1 VLTALSQRRP
11 RVRIP
16 SRPPHRVV
24 AQLGRARASGARG
37 HRFESGQPDDGPA
50 HAGGPHRKMALSG
63 GQPASKTGPSAT
75 TRVRLL
81 HLPRDHLPRDHLP
94 LAQRTERLGP
104 NETDPGSSPGREAR
118 RHDARSAMG
127 RLSSFHV
134 GEVGSS
140 PTRATTPFRRR
151 STAGRGAVT
160 SAMAVRICP
169 PKRDRHRS
177 TGAAAQLVVETCLM
191 NRPWW
196 VRFPRGA
203 RPCSSMG
210 ERLPYKQDGGGSNP
224 SAGTVTVVY
233 RRCIPDRDSGGPG
246 STPGGHPRWVRHRW

>member
-1 VLTALSQRRP
+1 VRPRLRGSCRHHGPHPRSSTEEQRSTKPSHASSNLAGGTHGRAEQSGVLTALSQRRP

-37 HRFESGQPDDGPA
+37 HRIESGQPDDGPA

-118 RHDARSAMG
+118 Q
-127 RLSSFHV
+127 
-134 GEVGSS
+134 
-140 PTRATTPFRRR
+140 RAF
-151 STAGRGAVT
+151 GYG
-160 SAMAVRICP
+160 
-169 PKRDRHRS
+169 
-177 TGAAAQLVVETCLM
+177 
-191 NRPWW
+191 
-196 VRFPRGA
+196 
-203 RPCSSMG
+203 
-210 ERLPYKQDGGGSNP
+210 
-224 SAGTVTVVY
+224 
-233 RRCIPDRDSGGPG
+233 
-246 STPGGHPRWVRHRW
+246 